1 MRRQTALLPAVM
13 ALGLPVLSALG
24 MEGQLSAQ
32 PLSEPACPPIVQ
44 LEGDSAL
51 TAPIALALREHG
63 IQLASQVGCPVIRAQ
78 IERRGA
84 LLAVRLLEE
93 VQHVDRTVT
102 DLQIATTVIESWVRS
117 DISAPLLASLMPK
130 VPELP
135 APPMASPSPVS
146 PPPAPPPHRTRFA
159 VELLPEAGVD
169 VAAAG
174 WFGGSLR
181 ACTRVGL
188 FCLGVTTRLA
198 AAVPVTQGE
207 GIVDQRLAGDLLAHL
222 ELPVRLRR
230 ITVSPGLGLGAGFV
244 RHSLSHQVSPV
255 VAEVGEPL
263 MLQQS
268 AIHDG
273 GLRADLRML
282 TAITLRSGLEL
293 ALGFSLTAA
302 FLNSDATW
310 VREGHELRL
319 LPATPWGLF
328 RGGLGLRWSTL

>member
-1 MRRQTALLPAVM
+1 
-13 ALGLPVLSALG
+13 
-24 MEGQLSAQ
+24 
-32 PLSEPACPPIVQ
+32 
-44 LEGDSAL
+44 
-51 TAPIALALREHG
+51 
-63 IQLASQVGCPVIRAQ
+63 
-78 IERRGA
+78 
-84 LLAVRLLEE
+84 
-93 VQHVDRTVT
+93 
-102 DLQIATTVIESWVRS
+102 
-117 DISAPLLASLMPK
+117 
-130 VPELP
+130 
-135 APPMASPSPVS
+135 
-146 PPPAPPPHRTRFA
+146 